1 MAGIHSLKL
10 VILFCAAIALAGFA
24 PRATADD
31 EDPPSRVAR
40 LAYAQGSV
48 SFQPAGTDD
57 WVTAGLNRPVTTGD
71 KLWSDN
77 GGRIELQL
85 DGSLIRLSTNTGVS
99 FLNLSNNVTQIQ
111 LSVGTLLLRVRRLD
125 ETETYEIDTPNL
137 AFTVLRPGVYRIAV
151 NEAGDSTVIKIRSGQ
166 GEVTGGGSAY
176 SVHAND
182 SYTFSGIDRL
192 DANSE
197 GYTNDEDQF
206 DTWAANRDRHWENS
220 SSARYVS
227 ADVVGYEDLDDHGTW
242 RRTSDYG
249 NVWFP
254 RTSVQ
259 DWAPYH
265 YGHWDYIEPWGYT
278 WVDNEPWGF
287 APFHYGRWVS
297 YEGSWGWVPAPP
309 RIQGAVYVRPVY
321 APALVAWI
329 GGPGFAIGIGIGG
342 GDRYASGVNVG
353 WFPLGPR
360 EVYVPSYRVSRN
372 YVNNVNVSNTR
383 VDSTVVNN
391 YYNTTVVNNNVNV
404 TNVRYVNQSVPGAVA
419 ATTPHAF
426 TSAQPVARNAVRID
440 RREVASA
447 PVRAF
452 TPAVVPAKQAVLGTG
467 APSARPPS
475 ALQTRPV
482 VAKTAPPPPPPTFE
496 RRQEAIKSN
505 GGRPLSVAQIQQI
518 QPVAARREA
527 PVRIAPAAQPVTPPQ
542 SQMIRRGQ
550 QTQNE
555 RPAQVAP
562 NADNKAVQPPNRPVD
577 RPTERPVNPNNAPQ
591 PTQGQANRPPTTDN
605 PPREVAPNET
615 RRADRP
621 GNRPADRP
629 VPADNA
635 KPTENKPV
643 APDGVQPTNRP
654 ADRQTERPANPNE
667 TPQPRQ
673 GQANRPPATDNPPQ
687 AVAPDAPRRAD
698 RPGNRPAD
706 RPVPPEN
713 ARPTENKPPDAV
725 QPGNRPADRPTER
738 PVNPNEAPQPRQGQA
753 NRPPASDNPPR
764 EVAPNENRRAD
775 RPGNRPADRPV
786 PPENARPT
794 ENKPIAPDAVQPTNR
809 PADRPTERP
818 ANPNNAPPPA
828 QPNRPDP
835 PSVRPSESPAPARP
849 NVQPPA
855 NAELDRK
862 HQQEQDQLRV
872 KQEQDRQ
879 RVQQQQEQ
887 DRAKAAPPQADP
899 AKKQQVEQQ
908 QKQQTQQLQQKHADE
923 QKALDEKQQK
933 EKKPPPKPKKDEP
946 PPAEKP

>member
-1 MAGIHSLKL
+1 MTALHSLKL
-10 VILFCAAIALAGFA
+10 GSLLCAAIALAAFA
-24 PRATADD
+24 PRAAADE

-77 GGRIELQL
+77 DGRVELQL
-85 DGSLIRLSTNTGVS
+85 DGSLIRLSTNTGFS
-99 FLNLSNNVTQIQ
+99 FLNLSDNVTQIQ
-111 LSVGTLLLRVRRLD
+111 LSAGTLLLRVRRLD
-125 ETETYEIDTPNL
+125 DTETYEIDTPNL
-137 AFTVLRPGVYRIAV
+137 AFSVLRPGVYRIAV

-176 SVHAND
+176 AVHAND
-182 SYTFSGIDRL
+182 SYTFTGIDQL
-192 DANSE
+192 NANSE

-206 DTWAANRDRHWENS
+206 DTWAADRDQHWENS
-220 SSARYVS
+220 NSARYVS

-242 RRTSDYG
+242 RQTPDYG
-249 NVWFP
+249 HVWFP
-254 RTSVQ
+254 RTSVA

-297 YEGSWGWVPAPP
+297 YQGSWGWVPAPP

-342 GDRYASGVNVG
+342 RDRYASGVNVG

-372 YVNNVNVSNTR
+372 YVNNVNVSNTT
-383 VDSTVVNN
+383 VNSTVVNN
-391 YYNTTVVNNNVNV
+391 YYNTTIVNNNVNV
-404 TNVRYVNQSVPGAVA
+404 TNVKYVNQGVPGAVA
-419 ATTPHAF
+419 ATTPQAF

-467 APSARPPS
+467 APAAKPPA
-475 ALQTRPV
+475 ALQTRAV
-482 VAKTAPPPPPPTFE
+482 VAKIAPPPPPPTFE

-505 GGRPLSVAQIQQI
+505 GGRPLSVEQVRQL

-527 PVRIAPAAQPVTPPQ
+527 PVRIAPAAKPGTPPQ

-555 RPAQVAP
+555 PPAQVPP
-562 NADNKAVQPPNRPVD
+562 NADNKAVQPTNRPPD
-577 RPTERPVNPNNAPQ
+577 RPTERPVNPNNAP
-591 PTQGQANRPPTTDN
+591 PP
-605 PPREVAPNET
+605 
-615 RRADRP
+615 
-621 GNRPADRP
+621 
-629 VPADNA
+629 
-635 KPTENKPV
+635 
-643 APDGVQPTNRP
+643 
-654 ADRQTERPANPNE
+654 
-667 TPQPRQ
+667 
-673 GQANRPPATDNPPQ
+673 GQANRPPATENPPQ
-687 AVAPDAPRRAD
+687 AVAPNAPRRAD

-706 RPVPPEN
+706 RPVRPVPADN
-713 ARPTENKPPDAV
+713 ARPVENKPVAPNTV
-725 QPGNRPADRPTER
+725 QPPIRPADRPTER
-738 PVNPNEAPQPRQGQA
+738 PPNPNDTRQPGQA
-753 NRPPASDNPPR
+753 SRPPVTDRPPQ
-764 EVAPNENRRAD
+764 EVAPNAPRRAD
-775 RPGNRPADRPV
+775 RPADRPAERPANPKDTPQPGQASRPPVTDKPPQEVAPNAPRRTDRPADRP
-786 PPENARPT
+786 A
-794 ENKPIAPDAVQPTNR
+794 
-809 PADRPTERP
+809 ERP
-818 ANPNNAPPPA
+818 ANPNDTPQPGQANRPVPPPSA
-828 QPNRPDP
+828 
-835 PSVRPSESPAPARP
+835 RPSEPPPPSRP
-849 NVQPPA
+849 VVQPPA

-862 HQQEQDQLRV
+862 HQQEQDQLRA
-872 KQEQDRQ
+872 KQAEDRQ

-887 DRAKAAPPQADP
+887 DRAKLAQQKADG

-908 QKQQTQQLQQKHADE
+908 QKQQAQQLQQKQADE
-923 QKALDEKQQK
+923 QKALKEKQQK
-933 EKKPPPKPKKDEP
+933 ERKNPPKPKKDEP

>member
-605 PPREVAPNET
+605 PPREVAPNE
-615 RRADRP
+615 
-621 GNRPADRP
+621 
-629 VPADNA
+629 
-635 KPTENKPV
+635 
-643 APDGVQPTNRP
+643 
-654 ADRQTERPANPNE
+654 
-667 TPQPRQ
+667 
-673 GQANRPPATDNPPQ
+673 
-687 AVAPDAPRRAD
+687 
-698 RPGNRPAD
+698 
-706 RPVPPEN
+706 
-713 ARPTENKPPDAV
+713 
-725 QPGNRPADRPTER
+725 
-738 PVNPNEAPQPRQGQA
+738 
-753 NRPPASDNPPR
+753 
-764 EVAPNENRRAD
+764 NRRAD